1 MLGKSAAAASSNS
14 TAGLLAMVP
23 PPVHFIFTTNPDIT
37 SYLFL
42 PYTGALIF
50 IVVHLFVSVSSAC
63 KSSDRED
70 VILENKIARA
80 KFCIQY
86 IYDEDARF
94 HQDYFVIFYS
104 SII

>member
-86 IYDEDARF
+86 IYVEDARF